1 MKHRL
6 FLVALLVCGTA
17 QAADWVEA
25 FHNNA
30 GTAYFDASRL
40 KIDGDI
46 RSGWFKV
53 VLPPHTRGVSGKY
66 QTYMVALQSFD
77 CRKETVRLESL
88 TSYFN
93 DGSIIGDL
101 CATPNAA
108 EPAFCGRSSINS
120 SIITNSLMQDCAWI
134 LGSIC

>member
-1 MKHRL
+1 MKL
-6 FLVALLVCGTA
+6 CFLLVALLVCGTA

-77 CRKETVRLESL
+77 CRKETVRLDSL

-93 DGSIIGDL
+93 DGSISNGPPDVVFAPVVPDTNGEFEMKFI
-101 CATPNAA
+101 CAFSNH
-108 EPAFCGRSSINS
+108 S
-120 SIITNSLMQDCAWI
+120 
-134 LGSIC
+134 